1 MGFLADPVQSVSDTV
16 SHVGQ
21 VIASSPLAQAVIT
34 VGAATMGVPPAVTA
48 GLLGANT
55 TAQTGNAGA
64 GLSTALLS
72 NLGGNLTNSSGLSNT
87 IRGGVNSLLGT
98 GAATGTTGTTGAAGT
113 AGMGGGTGMTMGAA
127 GAGAAGMGGG
137 TGLTAAGAAGTGATG
152 AGAAGMGGGTGLL
165 TAAGVGALGTL
176 ANSTGS
182 DNPYG
187 LIANTANSNVPGF
200 GTTATNG
207 IDLASLAS
215 SLGVSVGTLADQL
228 GVNLNSLGSTLGNGI
243 GGLGNTLGNSVT
255 GLSNTLN
262 SGLNGLGGMFSS
274 GLSGLGTTLGNAL
287 TSNGVLSTAAN
298 TAGAALNAQAAKDAA
313 QTQADAQIRAA
324 QIAADAAKF
333 RPIGVTTNFG
343 KSQFGYDANG
353 NLSSAGYTLN
363 PQLQGQQNQLMGA
376 SQGMLDQFTGAKA
389 ATAPMGQAAQSMM
402 TLGQGYLATDPQAQ
416 AAKYYA
422 DQQAILAP
430 QRASDMAALQA
441 QMQAQGRGGFAIGG
455 GVGGQ
460 GAANPQLQAMLNAQ
474 MQQNTQLSANA
485 TQGGMDYAKFGGAM
499 VGAGGDMLSSM
510 YDTQKAAYSPYY
522 TAISGANTL
531 ENMGQ
536 GAMTLGTNLG
546 NTATAASAAAGR
558 LQGQGMTDAAATMA
572 PANAYSPWGAMLS
585 GAGQATAG
593 YKFDPMT
600 GKAL

>member
-1 MGFLADPVQSVSDTV
+1 MGFLADPVKSVSDTV

-21 VIASSPLAQAVIT
+21 VVSSSPLAQAVIT

-55 TAQTGNAGA
+55 TAQTGNIGA
-64 GLSTALLS
+64 GIAAGGLSY
-72 NLGGNLTNSSGLSNT
+72 LGGT
-87 IRGGVNSLLGT
+87 GVNNYMSTGSVFGPGGT
-98 GAATGTTGTTGAAGT
+98 TAATATATEQGAAQALISQGYSPTAAWEAVNAGT
-113 AGMGGGTGMTMGAA
+113 AGVAST
-127 GAGAAGMGGG
+127 
-137 TGLTAAGAAGTGATG
+137 TG
-152 AGAAGMGGGTGLL
+152 AGAAAAGGLGGLL
-165 TAAGVGALGTL
+165 TQGATSPNLL
-176 ANSTGS
+176 STG
-182 DNPYG
+182 
-187 LIANTANSNVPGF
+187 
-200 GTTATNG
+200 
-207 IDLASLAS
+207 
-215 SLGVSVGTLADQL
+215 
-228 GVNLNSLGSTLGNGI
+228 LNMAGSYI
-243 GGLGNTLGNSVT
+243 T
-255 GLSNTLN
+255 G
-262 SGLNGLGGMFSS
+262 
-274 GLSGLGTTLGNAL
+274 
-287 TSNGVLSTAAN
+287 
-298 TAGAALNAQAAKDAA
+298 QAATGAA

-333 RPIGVTTNFG
+333 RPVGVTTNFG
-343 KSQFGYDANG
+343 RSQFGYDANG
-353 NLSSAGYTLN
+353 NLNSAGYALS

-402 TLGQGYLATDPQAQ
+402 TLGNGYLATDPRAQ

-430 QRASDMAALQA
+430 QRATDMAALQA

-474 MQQNTQLSANA
+474 MQQDTQLSANA
-485 TQGGMDYAKFGGAM
+485 TQGGMDYATYGANM
-499 VGAGGDMLSSM
+499 VGQGGNMLSGM
-510 YDTQKAAYSPYY
+510 YGVQNSAYQPYG

-536 GAMTLGTNLG
+536 GAMNLGTSLG
-546 NTATAASAAAGR
+546 NTTTAASAAAGNATAN
-558 LQGQGMTDAAATMA
+558 GINNAAATMA